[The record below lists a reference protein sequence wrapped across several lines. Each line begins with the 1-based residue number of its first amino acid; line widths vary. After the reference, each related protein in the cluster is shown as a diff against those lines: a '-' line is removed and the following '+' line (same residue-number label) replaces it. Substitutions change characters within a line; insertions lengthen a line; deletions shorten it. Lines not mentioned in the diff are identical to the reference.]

1 MGILKEKM
9 QKCEPIA
16 GVHVSLGDACI
27 SELLSNVGFDFLWID
42 TEHTAIDY
50 QILQNHLIAARAGGT
65 STLVRIPWNDRIMAK
80 RVLEMG
86 PTGII
91 FPMINTAEEAEFA
104 MKSCLYPPYGIRG
117 FGPIRAV
124 YYGQENNDESTLPV
138 AGPMRTPLS
147 IPLENTSS
155 SGRHILKNAASCHPS
170 VLPDFCGSTHPMML

>member
-86 PTGII
+86 PTG
-91 FPMINTAEEAEFA
+91 TAATRTAPATAATFA
-104 MKSCLYPPYGIRG
+104 ITTRCDGIPLGKRLSQIQRASRKCPLPPY
-117 FGPIRAV
+117 
-124 YYGQENNDESTLPV
+124 
-138 AGPMRTPLS
+138 
-147 IPLENTSS
+147 
-155 SGRHILKNAASCHPS
+155 
-170 VLPDFCGSTHPMML
+170 